1 MNMEWKTLAPEGRP
15 CLAARVG
22 THGPAFYW
30 FVSEREAARA
40 QELCRAAAEAVQSPC
55 LLALC
60 VVKDWD
66 RELSPWAAPAA
77 FRGGED
83 FAGGGAS
90 TLKWLQTVCLPAAEE
105 GWQTTARFLC
115 GYSLA
120 GLFCLW
126 GYYESGG
133 AFGGAA
139 CCSGSLWYPGWEE
152 YAARRA
158 VFPGGRLYLSL
169 GETEERARNPVL
181 SKVGDAVRAQFAR
194 IQADPNT
201 ACCALQWHPGGHFD
215 HPAERTAE
223 GLLWLMRAD
232 HCKRRSTKDRP
243 AG

>member
-22 THGPAFYW
+22 AHGPAFYW

-40 QELCRAAAEAVQSPC
+40 QELCCAAAEAVQSPC

-66 RELSPWAAPAA
+66 RELSPWAAPAV

-133 AFGGAA
+133 AFGGAVVPRV
-139 CCSGSLWYPGWEE
+139 GRI
-152 YAARRA
+152 RRA
-158 VFPGGRLYLSL
+158 PRGVSRRAAVFEPGGN
-169 GETEERARNPVL
+169 GRARKEPRPFQ
-181 SKVGDAVRAQFAR
+181 GGRCGARTVRA
-194 IQADPNT
+194 
-201 ACCALQWHPGGHFD
+201 HPGRPKH
-215 HPAERTAE
+215 R
-223 GLLWLMRAD
+223 LLRAAMAP
-232 HCKRRSTKDRP
+232 RR
-243 AG
+243 AL